1 MPHQKLITMNEYIKN
16 DKRELIF
23 YFLFFGKIGDWN
35 GNAQTML
42 NS

>member
-23 YFLFFGKIGDWN
+23 DF
-35 GNAQTML
+35 
-42 NS
+42 

>member
-23 YFLFFGKIGDWN
+23 YFLFFGKIGD
-35 GNAQTML
+35 
-42 NS
+42 